1 MVQLRSGEAGLTG
14 TLAVAQLFLFLS
26 RIRFIH
32 SRCSLF
38 TPKPST
44 PPADSSRWASK
55 YLYIHLAAG
64 LVAPCNDSREVGGG
78 GGGGPHPL
86 PSLGGSQISLLSN
99 VKKKSMCHVCGRP
112 HSSRSREGETP
123 HSPLLVT
130 RLMLWCH

>member
-14 TLAVAQLFLFLS
+14 TLTVAQLFLFLA

-44 PPADSSRWASK
+44 PPAGSSRWASK

-64 LVAPCNDSREVGGG
+64 LVAPCNDAREVGGG

-86 PSLGGSQISLLSN
+86 PSLGGSQNFCQMS
-99 VKKKSMCHVCGRP
+99 KKHVSCVWPRP
-112 HSSRSREGETP
+112 NSSR
-123 HSPLLVT
+123 
-130 RLMLWCH
+130 